1 MQQHH
6 IVPIIT
12 CQEERLPHDPL
23 VSLCQHFY
31 GVLIPVCEDGRE
43 GAEDVAEVG
52 EEFYFLTR
60 GGGDGEVEG
69 AGGADCFLY

>member
-1 MQQHH
+1 M
-6 IVPIIT
+6 
-12 CQEERLPHDPL
+12 
-23 VSLCQHFY
+23 
-31 GVLIPVCEDGRE
+31 
-43 GAEDVAEVG
+43 AEVG